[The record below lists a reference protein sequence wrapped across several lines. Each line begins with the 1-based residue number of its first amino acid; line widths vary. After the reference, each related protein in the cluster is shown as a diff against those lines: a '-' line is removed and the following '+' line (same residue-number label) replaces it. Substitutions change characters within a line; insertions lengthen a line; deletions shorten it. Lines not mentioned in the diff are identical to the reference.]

1 MQGIGDMISTADVSI
16 SDVLAFLGSNG
27 LRATILVP
35 TETGLEKSIMDATY
49 EVREYFKSCDF
60 HDYSTQQQ
68 GVDFKVVQRAFIH
81 VPGDCVETSVSLYRP
96 ETKFGDPRIWIYRLK
111 QFARAGNVL
120 ALIVVDDVLH
130 VLNMSTDGYR
140 CFINPSEKLRYLL
153 GSQQQSLPFQELL
166 SNLRSIA
173 AEGWHT
179 TDINADT
186 GVGHRIE
193 TLLGI
198 RANSSRKPD
207 YKGIEI
213 KTSRTKKSGRKVTL
227 FSQVPDWDLTT
238 ALGGLDELAVVHL
251 VGTNKRKRSN
261 KVNDQSIDQETA
273 ERQFRYYASI
283 NPKPNPQ
290 GVFSRM
296 GTRSGELT
304 FETFANNG
312 DTLLH
317 CWTIDSLT
325 NSLQLKHR
333 ETVFIDVHSE
343 PCSGSER
350 FLLTSL
356 TYRSSPI
363 LANLPIA
370 LSSGDINVDY
380 TLKVLPTGGIDNHG
394 YLFRMSHKKLD
405 ILFATSKQYQLLD
418 TEEYVNY

>member
-1 MQGIGDMISTADVSI
+1 MISTADVSI

-166 SNLRSIA
+166 STLRGIA

-179 TDINADT
+179 TDIQAAT
-186 GVGHRIE
+186 GVGMKLE
-193 TLLGI
+193 SLLGI
-198 RANSSRKPD
+198 KANSSRDPD
-207 YKGIEI
+207 YNGIEI
-213 KTSRTKKSGRKVTL
+213 KTSRHLSISERVTL
-227 FSQVPDWDLTT
+227 FSKTPDWNYTK
-238 ALGGLDELAVVHL
+238 ALGGLCEREVVEKFGKL
-251 VGTNKRKRSN
+251 VPADKHVTPLTLGEADGVQMKR
-261 KVNDQSIDQETA
+261 Q
-273 ERQFRYYASI
+273 YYATVAP
-283 NPKPNPQ
+283 NANPQ
-290 GVFSRM
+290 GVFSKI
-296 GTRSGELT
+296 GNRSGQVT
-304 FETFANNG
+304 YETLSKSDGSLIN
-312 DTLLH
+312 
-317 CWTIDSLT
+317 CWKMDV
-325 NSLQLKHR
+325 LQDALSKKHR
-333 ETVFIDVHSE
+333 ETAFIEVYSE
-343 PCSGSER
+343 RDGSKER
-350 FLLTSL
+350 FLLKSVI
-356 TYRSSPI
+356 YRSRPI
-363 LANLPIA
+363 LSNLIIA
-370 LSSGDINVDY
+370 LSSGDVSMDY
-380 TLKVLPTGGIDNHG
+380 TVSIKPNGRLRNHG
-394 YLFRMSHKKLD
+394 YLFKMQHNKLD
-405 ILFATSKQYQLLD
+405 ILFASSQEYRLLEIED
-418 TEEYVNY
+418 YLSR